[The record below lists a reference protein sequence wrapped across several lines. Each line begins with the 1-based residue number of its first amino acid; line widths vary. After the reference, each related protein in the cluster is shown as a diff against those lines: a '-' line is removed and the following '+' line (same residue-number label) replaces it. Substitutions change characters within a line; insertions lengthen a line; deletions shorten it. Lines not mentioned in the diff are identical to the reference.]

1 MATVRAGTRDIIV
14 GRIAKYADRRTQME
28 GTPKKV
34 PRQNARALC
43 TKYRGAHPRNADV
56 GRL

>member
-1 MATVRAGTRDIIV
+1 MTTMRADTRDFIV
-14 GRIAKYADRRTQME
+14 GGIAKYAERRSQIE

-34 PRQNARALC
+34 PRQDARALC

-56 GRL
+56 GSL